1 MFLWFWDHT
10 TQSLF
15 KTLSKHNRAQST
27 GLCLIEFGCNVI
39 DWVQLDSTLF
49 DWVLMVWK
57 SNSYKIQC
65 LILLECQTQST
76 QIGIGFDWVWWS
88 SISKM
93 FDWLCWLYSLSV
105 FSAKEQCHLC
115 LPILYPTP
123 QYPSP
128 GQQDEQDVALH
139 GAVLHVPSSERSLTM
154 NLLRVV
160 LKKLPSREVMSLDW
174 KKR

>member
-1 MFLWFWDHT
+1 MIFLEANLFIKHNW
-10 TQSLF
+10 TQSI
-15 KTLSKHNRAQST
+15 
-27 GLCLIEFGCNVI
+27 GLCLTGFGCNVI

-49 DWVLMVWK
+49 DWVFNGLEIELIQ
-57 SNSYKIQC
+57 NSVLDFVGVRNSIK
-65 LILLECQTQST
+65 LNP
-76 QIGIGFDWVWWS
+76 GIVFDWVWWS

-93 FDWLCWLYSLSV
+93 FARLCQLYSLSV
-105 FSAKEQCHLC
+105 FSAKEGCHLC